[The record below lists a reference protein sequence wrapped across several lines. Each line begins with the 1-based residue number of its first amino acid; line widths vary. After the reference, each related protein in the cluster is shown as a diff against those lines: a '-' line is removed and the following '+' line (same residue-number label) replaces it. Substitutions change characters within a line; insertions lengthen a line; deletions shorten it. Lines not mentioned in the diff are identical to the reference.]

1 MRLVYMLKY
10 KYYVL
15 SHFVVLYWISYEKNG
30 LSYVL
35 TYDIVY
41 LSVVDDI

>member
-1 MRLVYMLKY
+1 MLKY

-15 SHFVVLYWISYEKNG
+15 SHFVVLYWIIHEKNG

-35 TYDIVY
+35 TCDIVY